1 MMKAFRKTRYRA
13 TQFFSSVKPTFSLE
27 DWALV
32 DRVLGKNGQALALFY
47 QMNPADQR
55 HSLAV
60 LKTLLSWGEDHPA
73 LYQAA
78 LLHDSAKAM
87 GQPLFHRV
95 VIVLLKTLCPPL
107 LAKLAAAPLGCA
119 RWRRPFV
126 VHASHPQIG
135 ADWAEKAHCPPLT
148 VSLIKMHQ
156 QKPTPQ
162 PQNLSEHLHL
172 ALYKAD
178 GMN

>member
-1 MMKAFRKTRYRA
+1 MMKAFKKTRYRA

-32 DRVLGKNGQALALFY
+32 DRVLGENKQALGLFY
-47 QMNPADQR
+47 QMSAADRR

-95 VIVLLKTLCPPL
+95 TIVLLRIICPPL
-107 LAKLAAAPLGCA
+107 LSKLADASLGCA

-135 ADWAEKAHCPPLT
+135 ADWAEKAQCAPLT
-148 VSLIKMHQ
+148 VTLIKTHH
-156 QKPTPQ
+156 QKPAPQ
-162 PQNLSEHLHL
+162 PQNLAEHLHL

>member
-1 MMKAFRKTRYRA
+1 MSKVWQKTRYRA
-13 TQFFSSVKPTFSLE
+13 AQFFSSVKPVFSLE

-32 DRVLGKNGQALALFY
+32 DRVLGENQQALALFY
-47 QMNPADQR
+47 QMSAADQH

-78 LLHDSAKAM
+78 LLHDSGKAM

-95 VIVLLKTLCPPL
+95 AIVLLRALCPPL
-107 LAKLAAAPLGCA
+107 LAKLAGASPACA

-135 ADWAEKAHCPPLT
+135 ADWAEKAQCAPLT
-148 VSLIKMHQ
+148 VTLIKTHH
-156 QKPTPQ
+156 QKPVPQ

-178 GMN
+178 GIN